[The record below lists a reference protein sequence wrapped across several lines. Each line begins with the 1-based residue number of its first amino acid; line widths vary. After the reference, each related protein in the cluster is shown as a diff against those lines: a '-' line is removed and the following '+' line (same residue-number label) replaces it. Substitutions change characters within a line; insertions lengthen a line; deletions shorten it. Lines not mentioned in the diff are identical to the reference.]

1 MIFRIIAAASLL
13 LLIFALTLHRF
24 RKSRGESGKGSAKP
38 TAAGYFPW
46 LFSRTFKFIKS
57 AGIKGWKERY
67 RQWII
72 LRHPARDRWII
83 LCLGISYCLLAASG
97 FLFALLSSQRL
108 FGAFLLLHF
117 MMGGLFAV
125 CLPLATILRARH
137 YWLDSEESAPG
148 KDTSASGEK
157 AALPWSSI
165 FFWVFVASGLCLIVT
180 ALTLM
185 LPYFSLIIQLD
196 FFEVH
201 RYSAL
206 ASLLSAIAFAYF
218 SRVDDKKL

>member
-1 MIFRIIAAASLL
+1 MIFRIISAASVLG
-13 LLIFALTLHRF
+13 LIFALTLHRF
-24 RKSRGESGKGSAKP
+24 RKSQDASGKGSGSSS
-38 TAAGYFPW
+38 AAGYLSW
-46 LFSRTFKFIKS
+46 LFHRIFKFLQS

-67 RQWII
+67 NQWII
-72 LRHPARDRWII
+72 LRHPARERWVI

-108 FGAFLLLHF
+108 FGSFLLLHF
-117 MMGGLFAV
+117 TMGGLFAV

-137 YWLDSEESAPG
+137 YRLDADEPAQG
-148 KDTSASGEK
+148 KDTPASGGK
-157 AALPWSSI
+157 AALPWSPI

-206 ASLLSAIAFAYF
+206 VSLLSAIAFAYF
-218 SRVDDKKL
+218 SRVNDKK